1 MQLALDA
8 EKSSADAAAV
18 RHDRERR
25 TRRINE
31 MLCYRIYKRN
41 QILPLKQQALGT
53 SYNASSDSM
62 NIAVRMDNCCLT
74 VFAPYLIRLNVRTC
88 KKIPSFL
95 KIFENIFAPLSLCFG
110 SCPGHHGQIP
120 AQNGDHGSYGRR
132 KEGSKCFWREI
143 SCQ

>member
-74 VFAPYLIRLNVRTC
+74 VFAPYLIRLNVLTC
-88 KKIPSFL
+88 KKIPSVLQFL
-95 KIFENIFAPLSLCFG
+95 KIFRASLSLFWVM
-110 SCPGHHGQIP
+110 SRSPR
-120 AQNGDHGSYGRR
+120 ANTSSKWRSWVVWTKKRR
-132 KEGSKCFWREI
+132 
-143 SCQ
+143 QQVLLA

>member
-8 EKSSADAAAV
+8 EKSSADAAAI

-53 SYNASSDSM
+53 SYNAGSDSM
-62 NIAVRMDNCCLT
+62 NMAVRITLLFTHLLSSQQTSILNARICCR
-74 VFAPYLIRLNVRTC
+74 VKRSSFRR
-88 KKIPSFL
+88 FL
-95 KIFENIFAPLSLCFG
+95 KYFLVLVSPFSG
-110 SCPGHHGQIP
+110 
-120 AQNGDHGSYGRR
+120 
-132 KEGSKCFWREI
+132 
-143 SCQ
+143 

>member
-31 MLCYRIYKRN
+31 MLCYSIYKRN

-74 VFAPYLIRLNVRTC
+74 VFAPYLIRLNVLTC

-95 KIFENIFAPLSLCFG
+95 QFLKIFRASLSLFWVM
-110 SCPGHHGQIP
+110 SRSPR
-120 AQNGDHGSYGRR
+120 ANTSSKWRSWVVWTKKRR
-132 KEGSKCFWREI
+132 
-143 SCQ
+143 QQVLLA